1 MNYILLSIGI
11 QRYNWTREVFVAMS
25 THYDKPE
32 VLSAACNA
40 LKQLVDVCPYI
51 LELVGDEPG
60 ESTLPLHR
68 CVMAALML
76 HLDDQ
81 DLCQAA
87 CQTLASMTNSSSS
100 LREVKKDI
108 KIKYVI

>member
-1 MNYILLSIGI
+1 
-11 QRYNWTREVFVAMS
+11 MS

-32 VLSAACNA
+32 VLSAACHA

-68 CVMAALML
+68 CVMIALML
-76 HLDDQ
+76 HSDDQ

-87 CQTLASMTNSSSS
+87 CQTLASMTNSSSY
-100 LREVKKDI
+100 LREVKKLSLI
-108 KIKYVI
+108 HI

>member
-1 MNYILLSIGI
+1 
-11 QRYNWTREVFVAMS
+11 MS

-32 VLSAACNA
+32 VLSAACHA

-60 ESTLPLHR
+60 ESILPLHR
-68 CVMAALML
+68 RVMIALML
-76 HLDDQ
+76 HSDDQ
-81 DLCQAA
+81 DLSQAA

>member
-1 MNYILLSIGI
+1 MLLLIGI

-32 VLSAACNA
+32 VLSVACHA
-40 LKQLVDVCPYI
+40 LQELVDVCPHI
-51 LELVGDEPG
+51 LELIGDEPG

-68 CVMAALML
+68 CIMAALML

-87 CQTLASMTNSSSS
+87 CRTLASMTNISSS
-100 LREVKKDI
+100 LREV
-108 KIKYVI
+108 